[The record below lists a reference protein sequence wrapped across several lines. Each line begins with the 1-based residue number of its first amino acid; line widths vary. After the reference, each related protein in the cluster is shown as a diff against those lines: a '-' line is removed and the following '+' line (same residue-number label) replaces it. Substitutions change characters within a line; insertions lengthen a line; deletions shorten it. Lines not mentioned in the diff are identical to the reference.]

1 MRSVRSQRIYKTV
14 SHQSWCLGL
23 FYYSTVFNLSEGS
36 ILTQIS
42 AVSFVPKSFSTRLW
56 TEAPFPFRSPS
67 KVILCPEMQTESPDT
82 VVAFSNSVWHGWPP
96 LSTHCCRRWHLV
108 MHLIFMRNMTLRCC
122 GGGQLQVLMAFRGT
136 CVVPRLLQAWTTRR
150 SFSYTAY
157 GRRPGIGQYDWV
169 TKECSC
175 IMHYAFMVF
184 GWPSPL
190 KQNFDA
196 ARRMT
201 DSSEPS
207 VRVSRSKLSLWF
219 VKRSQ
224 IFQ

>member
-14 SHQSWCLGL
+14 SHQSWCLDCFIIPQFLIFLRGNW
-23 FYYSTVFNLSEGS
+23 FYCSV
-36 ILTQIS
+36 LTQIS
-42 AVSFVPKSFSTRLW
+42 AVSFVPKSFSIRLW
-56 TEAPFPFRSPS
+56 TEAPFPFSPS

-82 VVAFSNSVWHGWPP
+82 VVAFSNSVWRGWP
-96 LSTHCCRRWHLV
+96 LGTHCCRRWHLV
-108 MHLIFMRNMTLRCC
+108 MHLIFMRNMTLQCC
-122 GGGQLQVLMAFRGT
+122 GGGQVQLLMAFRGT

-157 GRRPGIGQYDWV
+157 VRHPGIGQYDWV
-169 TKECSC
+169 PKECSC
-175 IMHYAFMVF
+175 ILHYAFMVF

-196 ARRMT
+196 AQWMT

-207 VRVSRSKLSLWF
+207 VRVSRSKL
-219 VKRSQ
+219 
-224 IFQ
+224 